1 MTSSALII
9 DGYVDEPACLGVA
22 PYISPY
28 IREVTGVLVEHG
40 YTTGYVT
47 IDQVRADPSLITGHS
62 DLVVMIAG
70 LTVPGAYIGGKPATL
85 TEIQQLGTLLR
96 RPATAIGG
104 PIAFGYAPGGGRKA
118 IRQAIAGFDA
128 TLSGA

>member
-1 MTSSALII
+1 MTSNALII

-28 IREVTGVLVEHG
+28 IREVAGVLVEHG

-47 IDQVRADPSLITGHS
+47 IDQVRADPSLVAGHS

-96 RPATAIGG
+96 
-104 PIAFGYAPGGGRKA
+104 
-118 IRQAIAGFDA
+118 
-128 TLSGA
+128 